1 MSGLWPL
8 TVRELKKWVRNPI
21 FLLTGLVQPIFWI
34 ALFGSAFDVTKL
46 FSGVTVPGASSAGA
60 VSLVLGG
67 ATNYITFLIG
77 GVLTT
82 MSLFSAMFAGTQ
94 IIFDRRLG
102 PMGRFLSSPIR
113 RSSIVF
119 SKIVSSVIRIL
130 PQVVILIVA
139 AMLIPNG
146 LVFAHGFTILDV
158 LVLLTA
164 IILVAFIFSSIF
176 SVIATRMTN
185 MQSIFGIV
193 NLVNLPLMFVS
204 YAMFPPTMMAS
215 WLANVAQY
223 NPVSWSAEA
232 IRMVI
237 INGSL
242 TASQW
247 TSVGW
252 WLGGLAILAA
262 ILLLLTAFLVE
273 KEIRD

>member
-8 TVRELKKWVRNPI
+8 TLRELKKWIRNPTFFI
-21 FLLTGLVQPIFWI
+21 TGLIQPIFWI
-34 ALFGSAFDVTKL
+34 ALFGSAFDVTKFFTGPEGSL
-46 FSGVTVPGASSAGA
+46 ATSAILDGAP
-60 VSLVLGG
+60 
-67 ATNYITFLIG
+67 NYITYIVG

-82 MSLFSAMFAGTQ
+82 MGLFTAMFAGTQ

-119 SKIVSSVIRIL
+119 SKIISSVIRIL
-130 PQVVILIVA
+130 PQAVILVVA
-139 AMLIPNG
+139 AYLIPNG
-146 LVFAHGFTILDV
+146 LKFPHGFTVVDA
-158 LVLLTA
+158 LVMAAA
-164 IILVAFIFSSIF
+164 IILIAFIFSSIF

-204 YAMFPPTMMAS
+204 YAMFSKQMMAD
-215 WLANVAQY
+215 WLGNIAQY
-223 NPVSWSAEA
+223 NPVSWSSEA
-232 IRMVI
+232 IRTVI

-247 TSVGW
+247 LQVEQ
-252 WLGGLAILAA
+252 WLGALAALAAGLLILTAIL
-262 ILLLLTAFLVE
+262 VE
-273 KEIRD
+273 REIRD

>member
-8 TVRELKKWVRNPI
+8 TVRELKKWVRNPT
-21 FLLTGLVQPIFWI
+21 FFFTGLIQPIFWI
-34 ALFGSAFDVTKL
+34 ALFGSAFDITK
-46 FSGVTVPGASSAGA
+46 FFPSASGSPLLSGAP
-60 VSLVLGG
+60 
-67 ATNYITFLIG
+67 NYITYIVG

-82 MSLFSAMFAGTQ
+82 MGLFTAMFAGTQ

-119 SKIVSSVIRIL
+119 SKIISSVIRIM
-130 PQVVILIVA
+130 PQVVILVIA
-139 AMLIPNG
+139 AYLIPNG
-146 LVFAHGFTILDV
+146 LKFVHGFTILDA
-158 LVLLTA
+158 LVLATA

-204 YAMFPPTMMAS
+204 FAMFSKEMMAN
-215 WLANVAQY
+215 WLADIAQY

-232 IRMVI
+232 IRTVI
-237 INGSL
+237 INGNL
-242 TASQW
+242 TSSQW
-247 TSVGW
+247 IQVGR
-252 WLGGLAILAA
+252 WLGALAA
-262 ILLLLTAFLVE
+262 LAAGLLLLTAYLAE

>member
-8 TVRELKKWVRNPI
+8 TVRELKKWIRNPT
-21 FLLTGLVQPIFWI
+21 FFFTGLIQPIFWI
-34 ALFGSAFDVTKL
+34 ALFGSAFDITKFFAGPEGNAAARAIL
-46 FSGVTVPGASSAGA
+46 DGAP
-60 VSLVLGG
+60 
-67 ATNYITFLIG
+67 NYITYIVG

-82 MSLFSAMFAGTQ
+82 MGLFTAMFAGTQ

-119 SKIVSSVIRIL
+119 SKIISSVIRIL
-130 PQVVILIVA
+130 PQSLILVIA
-139 AMLIPNG
+139 AYLIPNG
-146 LVFAHGFTILDV
+146 LKFQHGFTIVDALIV
-158 LVLLTA
+158 ATA
-164 IILVAFIFSSIF
+164 IILIAFIFSSIF

-204 YAMFPPTMMAS
+204 YAMFSRQMMAN
-215 WLANVAQY
+215 WIGNIAEY

-232 IRMVI
+232 IRTVI
-237 INGSL
+237 INGNL

-247 TSVGW
+247 KLEGE
-252 WLGGLAILAA
+252 WLGALAVLAA
-262 ILLLLTAFLVE
+262 ALLLLTAYLVE